1 VLERGVSG
9 EHRVVRLNN
18 RVGDLGGRVDRELEL
33 GLLAVIG
40 REALEEESSET
51 GSSSSTERVEDE
63 ETLETRTVV
72 GEVADTVENGV
83 DELLSDGVV
92 TTGV

>member
-1 VLERGVSG
+1 MLERGVSG